1 MGKYVGGE
9 VVYDAAKLDEID
21 FKKLVASFRP
31 LSEQDQKAYLKVL
44 AHQLEC
50 DIRSFLS
57 LKHGCLDD
65 SWSKEKIVSEL
76 SRLESVC
83 SREVDQIRF
92 FTKNYFPG
100 KNTDEILKSV
110 DASYIPGS
118 EKDANEKNYKT
129 ESIYWDAF
137 MATREK
143 R

>member
-1 MGKYVGGE
+1 M
-9 VVYDAAKLDEID
+9 DEID

-57 LKHGCLDD
+57 LKHGCFDD

-118 EKDANEKNYKT
+118 EKTQMKRTIRPKVFVGMRLWRREKNVNRSSTK
-129 ESIYWDAF
+129 DDV
-137 MATREK
+137 
-143 R
+143 

>member
-1 MGKYVGGE
+1 M
-9 VVYDAAKLDEID
+9 DEID
-21 FKKLVASFRP
+21 FKELVASFRP

-100 KNTDEILKSV
+100 KNTEEILKSV
-110 DASYIPGS
+110 DASYVAGS
-118 EKDANEKNYKT
+118 EKDVNEKNYKAK
-129 ESIYWDAF
+129 SIYWGAF
-137 MATREK
+137 VDFEEEIFHYFSGY
-143 R
+143 